1 MIKQELTKIVEIKEA
16 KLRQRL
22 NLELALMTLYNQ
34 RLSLKLKRAMVVMT
48 NQMIRHQNQKRNQ
61 MVQTLQHPLKAQ
73 KVVTK
78 TKTLVRV
85 AVKELKTILL
95 NLYLLTM
102 LRRILCHSMTQ
113 RNLSPWMTQPNL
125 IL

>member
-113 RNLSPWMTQPNL
+113 RNLSPWMTLPNL